1 MNAEQD
7 VNSSREQRL
16 DEVIA
21 AYVQA
26 VEAGQKPDREELLAR
41 HLDLAAELSDFFAD
55 QDRFSSLAAPL
66 RAMASVAR
74 PGEAPKPKSTA
85 ESAPGSRVGYFG
97 DYELVEEIGRG
108 GMGVVYKARQRSL
121 RRAVALKMIRAVNT
135 ASPGDVRRFQ
145 AEAEI
150 IANLDHPNIVPIY
163 EVGEHQGQHYF
174 TMKLIEG
181 GSLTQRLDDIGLPL
195 VDRETG
201 RNANGEV
208 RHAAQTAERQA
219 AIARL
224 MIAVAQAVHYAH
236 ERGLLHRDLKPANI
250 LLDTQGRPHV
260 TDFGLA
266 KHRQEDP
273 GLTQSGAIVGTPSYM
288 APEQAAGRRR
298 DLTTAADVY
307 SLGAILYE
315 LLTGWP
321 PFRAETPLET
331 LRLVTERD
339 PVRPRTLNPLVNR
352 DLETICLK
360 CLNKEPGQRYSSA
373 EALADDLQC
382 FLEDRPIRA
391 RRPTALERLRKWSR
405 RHRPAA
411 IAAAV
416 VLFCMVCF
424 LALAVLRIDQMRS
437 RAEEALRQAEQA
449 AWEAQLQS
457 ARADRERERAEANFR
472 RARDAVD
479 QMYTELAE
487 KTLAEI
493 PLARQELLE
502 NAVRFYS
509 EFARTNR
516 DNPELR
522 HQVGLAYRRL
532 GDLEHQIGH
541 QERATAAYRQAL
553 NLFERLAADSPQS
566 AVYRAELARTDHQL
580 GTLFRTT
587 GRTAEADRAYAKAQT
602 LMEKVASEE
611 PAVPEHRLELAYLHA
626 DRGELFVETGRYAE
640 AEQTYRQAISLEEKI
655 IAEAPQTPEYR
666 SGLATTLIGLGRLLQ
681 SRGRP
686 YADVE
691 VLLRKALA
699 IQQDLV
705 TEFPSK
711 PDYRRDLAVIY
722 HDLAKPLL
730 TAGRPA
736 EVERSY
742 QQALSILRKLAAD
755 FPNRPDYQAQLGV
768 TYRDLGRFLQ
778 GIGRTQEAE
787 RALAQARA
795 IQEKLPAAGKGQ
807 QLPR

>member
-1 MNAEQD
+1 MNSEQD
-7 VNSSREQRL
+7 VGASREQRL

-26 VEAGQKPDREELLAR
+26 VEAGQKPDRAKLLAR

-66 RAMASVAR
+66 RAMASVTR
-74 PGEAPKPKSTA
+74 PGEPPEPKSTA
-85 ESAPGSRVGYFG
+85 ESGPGSRIGYFG
-97 DYELVEEIGRG
+97 DYELVKEIGRG
-108 GMGVVYKARQRSL
+108 GMGVVYKARQHSL

-163 EVGEHQGQHYF
+163 EVGEYQGQHYF

-181 GSLTQRLDDIGLPL
+181 GSLTQRLGDIGLAL

-201 RNANGEV
+201 QDANGEV
-208 RHAAQTAERQA
+208 WHAAQTAARQA
-219 AIARL
+219 AIAQL

-250 LLDTQGRPHV
+250 LLDTQGRTHV

-266 KHRQEDP
+266 KHLQDDP

-288 APEQAAGRRR
+288 APEQAVGRRR

-331 LRLVTERD
+331 LRQVTERD
-339 PVRPRTLNPLVNR
+339 PVRPRTLNPSANR

-373 EALADDLQC
+373 DALADDLQC

-391 RRPTALERLRKWSR
+391 RRPGALERLRKWSR
-405 RHRPAA
+405 RHRPVA

-424 LALAVLRIDQMRS
+424 LALAALRIDQMRA

-479 QMYTELAE
+479 QVYTELTE

-493 PLARQELLE
+493 PPARQELLE
-502 NAVRFYS
+502 NAARFYS
-509 EFARTNR
+509 DFAKTNR

-522 HQVGLAYRRL
+522 QQAGLAYRRL
-532 GDLEHQIGH
+532 GDLEHQLGQ

-553 NLFERLAADSPQS
+553 NLFERLAVDAPQS
-566 AVYRAELARTDHQL
+566 AMYRAELARTEHQL

-587 GRTAEADRAYAKAQT
+587 GRTAEAERAYGKAQT
-602 LMEKVASEE
+602 LMEKVAGEE
-611 PAVPEHRLELAYLHA
+611 PAVPEHRLELSSLHA
-626 DRGELFVETGRYAE
+626 DRGELMVETARYAE
-640 AEQTYRQAISLEEKI
+640 AEQAYRQAISLEEKL

-686 YADVE
+686 SAEVE
-691 VLLRKALA
+691 ALLRKALA

-705 TEFPSK
+705 TEFARK

-722 HDLAKPLL
+722 LHLAKPLL
-730 TAGRPA
+730 AAGRPA
-736 EVERSY
+736 EVEKAY
-742 QQALSILRKLAAD
+742 QQALAVMKKLAAD
-755 FPNRPDYQAQLGV
+755 FPNRPNYQAQLAV

-787 RALAQARA
+787 RALGEARA
-795 IQEKLPAAGKGQ
+795 IQKKVPAVENLQAP
-807 QLPR
+807 PR